1 MDLSR
6 NLWVFFVINLLHQPS
21 IQLFLH
27 VNVSVFVHNSRT
39 KDDENIQGTHGT
51 IHRKSKISVKVPAS
65 QSSVNNFHQLA
76 TLKQEIKIPITDW
89 N

>member
-6 NLWVFFVINLLHQPS
+6 NLWGFFVINLLHHPS

-39 KDDENIQGTHGT
+39 KDDENIQGTHET
-51 IHRKSKISVKVPAS
+51 IHRKSKI
-65 QSSVNNFHQLA
+65 
-76 TLKQEIKIPITDW
+76 
-89 N
+89 